1 MKPRVYIARSLPEE
15 VMTYLEDYC
24 EIRKWEGENPV
35 TSEQLAQEVGDAE
48 GLLVTGTPITEAILN
63 AGVNVRVI
71 SNLSVGYNNLDVT
84 ALKAR
89 GIVGTHTPYVLDET
103 VADLAFALLLS
114 TARRVAE
121 LDRFVKAGK
130 WQKGQDS
137 ELFGVDVHHSRLGI
151 IGMGRI
157 GEAIARRAKL
167 GFNMDVVYYNRNR
180 KPDVEQRLGL
190 TYSPL
195 EELLQTS
202 DFVLLMT
209 PLTPETKYL
218 MDEPQFALMKKSAI
232 FINVSRGETVNERAL
247 VQALQ
252 NKQIYGA
259 GLDVYEQEPVEAN
272 HPLLKL
278 SNVVT
283 LPHLGSA
290 TPATRLKMAKA
301 AAQNLVYA
309 LQGGSPVN
317 VIPELQS

>member
-1 MKPRVYIARSLPEE
+1 MKPRIYIARSLPEE
-15 VMTYLEDYC
+15 VLTYLEVHC
-24 EIRKWEGENPV
+24 EIRKWEGKDSI

-63 AGVNVRVI
+63 AGVNIRVI

-121 LDRFVKAGK
+121 LDQFVKAGK

-137 ELFGVDVHHSRLGI
+137 ELFGVDVHHARLGI

-190 TYSPL
+190 KYCPF

-209 PLTPETKYL
+209 PLTPQTRHL
-218 MDEPQFALMKKSAI
+218 MDEPQFGLMKKSAI
-232 FINVSRGETVNERAL
+232 FINVSRGETINERAL

-252 NKQIYGA
+252 NNQIYGA
-259 GLDVYEQEPVEAN
+259 GLDVYEQEPVDAN

-290 TPATRLKMAKA
+290 TPATRMNMAKA

-309 LQGGSPVN
+309 LKGGSPVH